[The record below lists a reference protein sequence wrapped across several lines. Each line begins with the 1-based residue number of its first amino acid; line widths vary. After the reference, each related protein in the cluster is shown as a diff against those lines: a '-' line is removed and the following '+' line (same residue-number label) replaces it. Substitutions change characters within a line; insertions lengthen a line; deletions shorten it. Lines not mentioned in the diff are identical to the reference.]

1 MTLKEWGKVVKGY
14 IKAVTR
20 TSRFSLALMPHLYG
34 HKYLGP
40 GSSLDKE
47 EVPLDIDDFYALIHD
62 IAYEVA
68 NNRDDIRQA
77 DRTAILDFLG
87 DFIANSNWHSIL
99 GASGLATKYG
109 IETVVGVLYP
119 QISRADG
126 MPPVKDWAKIKR
138 IQQAVNAKLEKEG
151 KPPRYTFGKD
161 KVGKTAKG
169 KFGAN
174 TKPKQSKPSTTT
186 TTKDPFEGDD
196 SWVDQVPDQV
206 ESPPPKKQRVADDPI
221 GDLDRI
227 DQLLDAVGGNQQ
239 SSEPSVQSNDGVVPG
254 TSGQHQVE
262 SNQGNSNAA
271 TNMDTMDVDGEAVNP
286 GGGQSRVVSA
296 NSGGGSSA
304 SGGAGQNQ
312 SYIRGPYR
320 SIGTGR
326 LSFQKRFR
334 FRAYGYAWNFRNISA
349 LDNSTPTAT
358 QRVFA
363 KGLNTSLIYIPT
375 DYLPM
380 YMSQAEWTTLN
391 ACRRVSVESC
401 QISIIPA
408 GYNVSFDTNATL
420 SGAASATH
428 FVEAKF
434 AKGINTT
441 FPCRAVKYT
450 STATKPMVI
459 DSVNQITDRDIIDIL
474 YASELTQANVQ
485 GNSWPWY
492 TQFVQHHSNMDYTY
506 FDADNF
512 GEWNSYGSMWLS
524 SHMSCGALQGML
536 NMPLGLSFTPKLGI
550 IFNQFQNP
558 GFPLD
563 GTKWQDQ
570 NQWFLNANEVYSK
583 GEYDAATKKRK
594 HVMTTRLQSK
604 KALTVNAS
612 TAQADDASNEPFVWR
627 QRIDKSGQ
635 MGWLCGEGPTRT
647 QIPPVLMF
655 GISPIKVSLPS
666 AAEDSFVQAH
676 VDFYMETSMDITI
689 DNSGIGSL
697 WPCGN
702 FKDCLYGAS
711 YVNQT
716 TTYGEISTLG
726 LMNTVTGKTS
736 KDK

>member
-1 MTLKEWGKVVKGY
+1 
-14 IKAVTR
+14 
-20 TSRFSLALMPHLYG
+20 MPHLYG

-47 EVPLDIDDFYALIHD
+47 EIPVDIDDFYALIHD

-87 DFIANSNWHSIL
+87 NFIADSNWHSLL
-99 GASGLATKYG
+99 GSLGLATKYG

-119 QISRADG
+119 QINV

-138 IQQAVNAKLEKEG
+138 IQQAINAKLEKEG
-151 KPPRYTFGKD
+151 KPPRYTFGAKE
-161 KVGKTAKG
+161 KVTKAKG

-174 TKPKQSKPSTTT
+174 TKPKQSKPTTSTTE
-186 TTKDPFEGDD
+186 DPFEGDD
-196 SWVDQVPDQV
+196 SHWPEQIPEQV
-206 ESPPPKKQRVADDPI
+206 ESPPPVKKQRVEDDPI
-221 GDLDRI
+221 SDLDRL
-227 DQLLDAVGGNQQ
+227 DQLLDAVGGNE
-239 SSEPSVQSNDGVVPG
+239 SSEPRVQSDSRVVPG
-254 TSGQHQVE
+254 TSGTHQVE
-262 SNQGNSNAA
+262 QNQGNNNSA

-286 GGGQSRVVSA
+286 GGSQSRVVSA
-296 NSGGGSSA
+296 NSGGGSAS
-304 SGGAGQNQ
+304 SGGPGQNQ

-326 LSFQKRFR
+326 ISFRKQFR
-334 FRAYGYAWNFRNISA
+334 FRAYGYAWNYINISA
-349 LDNSTPTAT
+349 LDNTTPTPA

-363 KGLNTSLIYIPT
+363 KGLNTSLMFIPT
-375 DYLPM
+375 DYLPL
-380 YMSQAEWTTLN
+380 YMSQAEWTTLG

-401 QISIIPA
+401 SISIIPA

-441 FPCRAVKYT
+441 FPCRAVKYN
-450 STATKPMVI
+450 STALKPMVI
-459 DSVNQITDRDIIDIL
+459 DSVSPITDADIINIL
-474 YASELTQANVQ
+474 YVNELNQANVQ

-492 TQFVQHHSNMDYTY
+492 TQFIQHKATMDYTY
-506 FDADNF
+506 YDSDNF
-512 GEWNSYGSMWLS
+512 GTWNDYGNLWLS

-536 NMPLGLSFTPKLGI
+536 NVPLTLPFSPKLGI

-570 NQWFLNANEVYSK
+570 NQWFLNPNEIYSK
-583 GEYDAATKKRK
+583 GEYDATSTKRK
-594 HVMTTRLQSK
+594 HVMSTRSQTR

-612 TAQADDASNEPFVWR
+612 TTQAADASNEPFIWR

-666 AAEDSFVQAH
+666 AADDSFVQAH

-689 DNSGIGSL
+689 DNSGVGSL
-697 WPCGN
+697 WPIGN
-702 FKDCLYGAS
+702 FKDCLYGAT

-716 TTYGEISTLG
+716 TTYGEINTLG
-726 LMNTVTGKTS
+726 LMNTVTGNTS
-736 KDK
+736 KNK

>member
-1 MTLKEWGKVVKGY
+1 
-14 IKAVTR
+14 
-20 TSRFSLALMPHLYG
+20 MPHLYG

-47 EVPLDIDDFYALIHD
+47 EVPVDIDDFYALIHD

-87 DFIANSNWHSIL
+87 DFIADSNWHSLL

-119 QISRADG
+119 QIYPDG
-126 MPPVKDWAKIKR
+126 MPPVKKDWAKIKR
-138 IQQAVNAKLEKEG
+138 IQQAVNAKLAKEG

-161 KVGKTAKG
+161 KVSKSAKG
-169 KFGAN
+169 KFGSD
-174 TKPKQSKPSTTT
+174 TKPKQSKPSTSTT
-186 TTKDPFEGDD
+186 TTTTEDPFEGDD

-206 ESPPPKKQRVADDPI
+206 ESPPPVKKQRVNDDPI
-221 GDLDRI
+221 GDLDRL
-227 DQLLDAVGGNQQ
+227 DQLLDAVGGEQQ
-239 SSEPSVQSNDGVVPG
+239 SAQPSIQPNDGVVPG

-262 SNQGNSNAA
+262 PNQANSNTAA
-271 TNMDTMDVDGEAVNP
+271 NMDTMDVDGEAVNP
-286 GGGQSRVVSA
+286 GGSQSRVVSA

-326 LSFQKRFR
+326 ISFRKRFR
-334 FRAYGYAWNFRNISA
+334 FRSYGYAWNYINITA

-358 QRVFA
+358 QRIFA
-363 KGLNTSLIYIPT
+363 KGLNTSLMYIPT
-375 DYLPM
+375 DYLPL
-380 YMSQAEWTTLN
+380 YMSQAEWSTLGS
-391 ACRRVSVESC
+391 CKRVSVESC
-401 QISIIPA
+401 EISIIPA

-450 STATKPMVI
+450 SLATKPMVV
-459 DSVNQITDRDIIDIL
+459 DSVSTIGEMDIANVL
-474 YASELTQANVQ
+474 YTNNLCQANVQ

-492 TQFVQHHSNMDYTY
+492 TQFIQHQSTMDYTY
-506 FDADNF
+506 YDKDNF
-512 GEWNSYGSMWLS
+512 GDWTDYGNLWLS

-536 NMPLGLSFTPKLGI
+536 NIPLGLSFVPKLGI
-550 IFNQFQNP
+550 IYNQFQNP

-563 GTKWQDQ
+563 GSKWQDQ
-570 NQWFLNANEVYSK
+570 NQWFLNANEIYSK
-583 GEYDAATKKRK
+583 GEYDAATQKRK

-612 TAQADDASNEPFVWR
+612 ITEGNDASNEPFVWR

-647 QIPPVLMF
+647 QVPPVLMF

-676 VDFYMETSMDITI
+676 VDFYMETSMEVTI

-697 WPCGN
+697 WPIGN
-702 FKDCLYGAS
+702 FKDCLYGAT

-716 TTYGEISTLG
+716 KTYGELNTLG
-726 LMNTVTGKTS
+726 LLNTVTGKTS
-736 KDK
+736 KEK